1 MTYYCSRYRGP
12 ISHSSLS
19 CVQIFF
25 LSCYVIHQ
33 VFVNV
38 ACCKKCI
45 PQRFILFILFFRKLF
60 YLLFLLLG
68 YSCPAPQFY
77 LFILLFLLIMMSL
90 FMSCTLYFIIFLLS
104 LLLGFSY
111 PRPISILVQA
121 LTSSRKPQCTYTQVS
136 KINLNLNFAH
146 LCRLDQPRLCLDDK
160 EQKFHG

>member
-25 LSCYVIHQ
+25 LSCYVIYQ

-45 PQRFILFILFFRKLF
+45 PQRFILFISVFRNLFH
-60 YLLFLLLG
+60 LLFLLLGYSCPAPYISFFYLILLG

-90 FMSCTLYFIIFLLS
+90 FMSCTLYFFYYHYYQAFHTLGLS
-104 LLLGFSY
+104 AYSFKL
-111 PRPISILVQA
+111 
-121 LTSSRKPQCTYTQVS
+121 
-136 KINLNLNFAH
+136 
-146 LCRLDQPRLCLDDK
+146 
-160 EQKFHG
+160 